1 MCDWLPAFMLFF
13 AQATLPIPELLQT
26 TMTIH
31 LISRIYHTSCITM
44 LAALLLSGCGEFSYK
59 RGASVS
65 DLENTKK
72 TCQARGGGDTAI
84 EKCMEDN
91 GWVIQRLNEPDP
103 VAEVSVNPDN
113 RNAGSP
119 VKAASASMV
128 STDKALEG
136 KVAEVKSTK
145 DETASAAEIKKADP
159 MDTFKISSW
168 WKLGGSAESLKAATE
183 ECVTVLGEAHRP
195 NVHTQDV
202 TRGMLLCMG
211 EKGWRGLRAK

>member
-1 MCDWLPAFMLFF
+1 
-13 AQATLPIPELLQT
+13 
-26 TMTIH
+26 MTIH

-72 TCQARGGGDTAI
+72 TCQAKGGGDTAI
-84 EKCMEDN
+84 EKCLEDS
-91 GWVIQRLNEPDP
+91 GWVIQRFNEPDP

-119 VKAASASMV
+119 VKAASISTA
-128 STDKALEG
+128 STDTAVEG
-136 KVAEVKSTK
+136 KVAEDKTSK
-145 DETASAAEIKKADP
+145 GETTSAPVIKKVADP

-183 ECVTVLGEAHRP
+183 ECVTVLGETHRP
-195 NVHTQDV
+195 NVHTQNV
-202 TRGMLLCMG
+202 TRGMLLCMR